1 MESAFPRLN
10 FLLYDVLLFPT
21 DRKASHTFGVLRR
34 PSSSVVPGKADG
46 GPEGGV
52 ALFIKKAQVLQ
63 LGRTGCW
70 EHKKWTN
77 KNSSNKRFTISGE
90 QDIPG
95 RVENLAACLTSR
107 VEATQRLGF
116 DICSRPE
123 ASLTLHSVAERQKTT
138 TVSVRRDRCVSL
150 FLLYIRADSYTADA
164 KASCTH
170 KALLVNYRRLFLTKT
185 EGADN
190 QRKFPSRCFPV
201 AANYTCNQRY
211 FGLMINTRYKFHSH
225 HRSIMSWGTI
235 KKTHIHWRTFRLLPA
250 SMSPNILQWRHNWK
264 DIFLFAAP
272 RCENKLGHD
281 KSSSPFGPEYT
292 VCVRA

>member
-1 MESAFPRLN
+1 MESHLKKKESKNLESAFPRLN

-90 QDIPG
+90 QEIPG

-116 DICSRPE
+116 DICSQPE
-123 ASLTLHSVAERQKTT
+123 ASLTLHSVAERQKNNN
-138 TVSVRRDRCVSL
+138 S
-150 FLLYIRADSYTADA
+150 IRET
-164 KASCTH
+164 
-170 KALLVNYRRLFLTKT
+170 
-185 EGADN
+185 G
-190 QRKFPSRCFPV
+190 QMCFP
-201 AANYTCNQRY
+201 
-211 FGLMINTRYKFHSH
+211 F
-225 HRSIMSWGTI
+225 
-235 KKTHIHWRTFRLLPA
+235 
-250 SMSPNILQWRHNWK
+250 
-264 DIFLFAAP
+264 FA
-272 RCENKLGHD
+272 
-281 KSSSPFGPEYT
+281 
-292 VCVRA
+292 